1 LSCRRQNQPA
11 LGTQVCPFTLIGE
24 DLSKNS
30 PQRRQIA
37 ESELQKTQPCVLLID
52 EVDKVDGGFDALL
65 LAILCVAAASICAW
79 SSRP

>member
-1 LSCRRQNQPA
+1 
-11 LGTQVCPFTLIGE
+11 V
-24 DLSKNS
+24 
-30 PQRRQIA
+30 
-37 ESELQKTQPCVLLID
+37 LID